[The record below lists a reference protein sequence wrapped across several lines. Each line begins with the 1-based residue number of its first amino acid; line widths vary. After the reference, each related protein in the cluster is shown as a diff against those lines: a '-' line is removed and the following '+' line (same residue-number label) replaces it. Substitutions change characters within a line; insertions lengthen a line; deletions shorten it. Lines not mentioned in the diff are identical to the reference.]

1 MKRIWSYMVC
11 AVVSV
16 GMALAEPLSVDSCLR
31 LAAEHNADIL
41 TSRLEIEK
49 AREVKAQVFT
59 KFFPQVN
66 AGFLAYH
73 ALNPLLEFG
82 IADIQ
87 SEDARKV
94 LQALYDLVKG
104 ETDVQNEISLMRH
117 GLTVSGTA
125 VQPLFMGGRI
135 VNSYKLANLGVEA
148 AELQAAV
155 SERDVLESVE
165 STYYLVVGLKAK
177 QQTADTGLALLDSLQ
192 RTVMV
197 ARRAGLVT
205 ESDVLQIELKRN
217 EMIASKMQLENGI
230 VLASQLL
237 ALQIGVD
244 SVEVE
249 GEDGLEG
256 LREVK
261 RGEEGDILPPPA
273 GTPPT
278 LGGELGD
285 ERPEKRLLALRVEAE
300 QLRKRIAIGEA
311 LPQIALGGTYYWGN
325 PVKQEYNHNGL
336 LFVTA
341 TVPLTQWWETSH
353 KIREHNATIRQYEL
367 QQQHLTGQME
377 LERKQALNTMMEAQA
392 LLRSDSAALKMAKE
406 NYRLAVINYRAGTNT
421 LTDVLHANTLLLQ
434 AQNAITD
441 RTITYITARRRLKDL
456 GN

>member
-31 LAAEHNADIL
+31 LAAERNADIL

-135 VNSYKLANLGVEA
+135 VNSYKLAGLGVEA

-177 QQTADTGLALLDSLQ
+177 QQTAETGLALLDSLQ

-230 VLASQLL
+230 LLASQLL

-244 SVEVE
+244 SVETLP
-249 GEDGLEG
+249 GLPC
-256 LREVK
+256 L
-261 RGEEGDILPPPA
+261 GEEEASPRPSPKGK
-273 GTPPT
+273 
-278 LGGELGD
+278 GEVQKGEEELSED
-285 ERPEKRLLALRVEAE
+285 ERPEVRLLALRVEAE

-456 GN
+456 TN

>member
-1 MKRIWSYMVC
+1 MVF
-11 AVVSV
+11 AAVSV
-16 GMALAEPLSVDSCLR
+16 SAMLAEPLSVDSCLK
-31 LAAEHNADIL
+31 LAAERNADIL

-125 VQPLFMGGRI
+125 IQPLFMGGRI
-135 VNSYKLANLGVEA
+135 VNSYKLAGLGVEA
-148 AELQAAV
+148 AELQAAA
-155 SERDVLESVE
+155 SERDVLENVE

-177 QQTADTGLALLDSLQ
+177 QQTAESGLVLLDSLRQ
-192 RTVMV
+192 TVMV

-217 EMIASKMQLENGI
+217 EMLAGKMQLENGI
-230 VLASQLL
+230 RLASQLL

-244 SVEVE
+244 SVEVAPMGSSKGSNVLYSAE
-249 GEDGLEG
+249 PHTIGKAVQKFG
-256 LREVK
+256 
-261 RGEEGDILPPPA
+261 
-273 GTPPT
+273 GTQ
-278 LGGELGD
+278 
-285 ERPEKRLLALRVEAE
+285 RPEVRLLALRIEAE

-325 PVKQEYNHNGL
+325 PVKQDYNHNGL

-367 QQQHLTGQME
+367 QQQHLMGQMD
-377 LERKQALNTMMEAQA
+377 LEQKQALNSMMEAQA

-406 NYRLAVINYRAGTNT
+406 NYRLAVVNYRAGTNT
-421 LTDVLHANTLLLQ
+421 LNDVLQANTLLLQ

-441 RTITYITARRRLKDL
+441 RTITYITARRRLMDI
-456 GN
+456 GR

>member
-1 MKRIWSYMVC
+1 MSEGAEREATRRFAAEMKRIWCYMVC

-41 TSRLEIEK
+41 MSRLEIEK

-135 VNSYKLANLGVEA
+135 VNSYKLAGLGVEA

-155 SERDVLESVE
+155 SERDVQESIE

-230 VLASQLL
+230 LLASQLL

-244 SVEVE
+244 SVEVAPMGSSKGSNVQKFE
-249 GEDGLEG
+249 G
-256 LREVK
+256 
-261 RGEEGDILPPPA
+261 
-273 GTPPT
+273 TQ
-278 LGGELGD
+278 
-285 ERPEKRLLALRVEAE
+285 RPEVRLLALRVEAE